1 MTAGGGMRGSGS
13 LAVLAVGVEKEMP
26 LLPATIDL
34 RRYGGAIL
42 PSHKKE
48 ASRLERLWM
57 DSRQPQR
64 KFPQQQKQGAGF
76 RPRLERCNALKNIKY
91 EAQAVRASWSA
102 GSSAAASEEQ
112 ANTRVTLSLN
122 IWPST
127 YAHKTSF
134 RIDGS
139 VEDEVG
145 ILCRSLGLDGPED
158 FAISFDDWEKRKVR
172 SPADF
177 LTRSNFLQPDSPNS
191 LCHTLSQKSA
201 LCASILSAAD
211 EQSKQQNSG
220 EEDRKACVVQNPDN
234 RVSETEPFEIP
245 CASPRSRAG
254 DGGIR
259 GVRPPVLSP
268 PTPSTTFLPTPSYP
282 TRDNLPSALK
292 PPLSTSGTSVP
303 DSASTALYNLRALA
317 PEKSGLDASRRKS
330 VDSKDEVK
338 GGVSA
343 VDEITDE
350 ELREIWLGDTSDD
363 FTGTSSYSTM
373 NDDDSSCS
381 TTETFIISPNG
392 RFKRKIKSWMR
403 GAFLGSGSFGSVYEG
418 ISEEGVFFAVK
429 EVPLLDKGC
438 NAQQCILQLE
448 QEIILLSQFE
458 HDNIVQYYGTDKESS
473 KLYIFLELVT
483 QGSLASLYQKYRLQ
497 DSQVS
502 SYTKQI
508 LNGLNYLH
516 ERNVVHRDIKCA
528 NILVHVNGLVKLAD
542 FGLAKEM
549 SKFNMLKSCR
559 GSVYWM
565 APEVVNPRRTYGQAA
580 DIWSL
585 GCTVL
590 EMLTRQIP
598 YPHLELMQALYK
610 IGHGEPP
617 TIPDSLSRDARD
629 FIRKCVQVNPDDRPN
644 ASQLL
649 EHPFVKGR

>member
-1 MTAGGGMRGSGS
+1 
-13 LAVLAVGVEKEMP
+13 
-26 LLPATIDL
+26 
-34 RRYGGAIL
+34 
-42 PSHKKE
+42 
-48 ASRLERLWM
+48 M

-64 KFPQQQKQGAGF
+64 KLPQRQKQGAGL
-76 RPRLERCNALKNIKY
+76 RPRLERCNALKHIEY
-91 EAQAVRASWSA
+91 EAPAVRASWSA

-112 ANTRVTLSLN
+112 SNTRVTLSLD
-122 IWPST
+122 IWPSVYT
-127 YAHKTSF
+127 HQTSF

-158 FAISFDDWEKRKVR
+158 FAISLDDWEKRKVR

-177 LTRSNFLQPDSPNS
+177 LTTS
-191 LCHTLSQKSA
+191 LCHTLSHKSA
-201 LCASILSAAD
+201 LSASILSAAD
-211 EQSKQQNSG
+211 EQSKEQDS
-220 EEDRKACVVQNPDN
+220 EEDRRPCVVRNPDN
-234 RVSETEPFEIP
+234 RVYETEPFEIP

-268 PTPSTTFLPTPSYP
+268 PTPSTTFLPTPSDP
-282 TRDNLPSALK
+282 TRDNLPSVLK
-292 PPLSTSGTSVP
+292 PPLSTSVP
-303 DSASTALYNLRALA
+303 DSSSTALYNFTALA
-317 PEKSGLDASRRKS
+317 PEKSEADGIKS

-363 FTGTSSYSTM
+363 FNGTSSYSTM

-381 TTETFIISPNG
+381 NTETFIISPNG

-403 GAFLGSGSFGSVYEG
+403 GAFLGSGSFGSVFEG

-448 QEIILLSQFE
+448 QEIMLLSQFE

-516 ERNVVHRDIKCA
+516 GRNVVHRDIKCA
-528 NILVHVNGLVKLAD
+528 NILVHVNGSVKLAD

-549 SKFNMLKSCR
+549 SKYNMLKSCQ

-644 ASQLL
+644 ASELL